1 MTPGDPRQIGV
12 PYRTTAAFTERTL
25 PAALTREHR
34 TKPGVWG
41 IVRVFEGTLGYRI
54 LDPLSESTISATEPG
69 LIIPDQPHCLVPEPG
84 ESFRLQVE
92 FYDHDPNAAST
103 PSD

>member
-1 MTPGDPRQIGV
+1 MSS
-12 PYRTTAAFTERTL
+12 PYRTTPVFTEHTL

-41 IVRVFEGTLGYRI
+41 IVRVLEGTLLYRV
-54 LDPLSESTISATEPG
+54 LDPASESLVSSGAPG
-69 LIIPDQPHCLVPEPG
+69 LVFPDQPHCLVPTPG

-92 FYDHDPNAAST
+92 FYDHDPSKA
-103 PSD
+103 